1 MATSPPIFE
10 DASFDPEMTGIMVEA
25 YEKPLS
31 MASRH
36 RTAEGRQGVHRNNG
50 SSRTL
55 KPRMRSDP
63 ALRGGLK
70 TLHIFGGI
78 ERC

>member
-25 YEKPLS
+25 YEKALP

-36 RTAEGRQGVHRNNG
+36 RTAERRRGAHRNKRIIENAQTANAIRPG
-50 SSRTL
+50 S
-55 KPRMRSDP
+55 
-63 ALRGGLK
+63 ARGPENASY
-70 TLHIFGGI
+70 F
-78 ERC
+78 RRN

>member
-25 YEKPLS
+25 YEKALP

-36 RTAEGRQGVHRNNG
+36 RTAAVKEFIA
-50 SSRTL
+50 TT
-55 KPRMRSDP
+55 DP
-63 ALRGGLK
+63 
-70 TLHIFGGI
+70 
-78 ERC
+78 